1 MAKSPKAPTRP
12 PTTAPATMAPAKT
25 IFGRRTPTPRIR
37 APRAYWVTFLVMMSY
52 LSLRFQMRFRSAASM
67 DRLMMRKHRKNA
79 QRILRA
85 IMTLQGLYIKVGQLI
100 SILSNVLP
108 EQFREGLETLQDRV
122 PPHPAAE
129 IEQRIREEF
138 DGRSTDELFAEFEPE
153 PLAAASI
160 GQVHRARL
168 KDGTLVA
175 VKVQYPKIDK
185 IVKDDLR
192 ALRRIV
198 GIIDRFLPSHGIPE
212 VYREVSKIVLK
223 ELDYREEAANIE
235 RIAANFTDRPNVSF
249 PEVIHELSTERV
261 LTTGFIDGVKA
272 SDTEALAKAGIDRKD
287 LAKLIITAYCQQ
299 IFNDRI
305 YHADPHP
312 GNLMV
317 LPGPNLV
324 FLDFG
329 AVAEIS
335 PQMRQG
341 MIEFVQGGLAGDTDK
356 IVHAMKTMGFVSK
369 NADPEI
375 FDRIVAYMHDRFKE
389 EIQLDSFNLRDLK
402 VDPQKGLENL
412 ADLRRLDI
420 SLRDITDSFIVPK
433 EWIMLERTILLL
445 MGLCTELDPDLNPMT
460 VIRPY
465 LERFVFSEGTDLS
478 SFLLTTAQSATTS
491 LLTLPSDMRR
501 FMREVR
507 RSGLQ
512 TRNPDLD
519 RHVRVLY
526 IAGQQFVWT
535 ALTIGFG
542 AFALALHDRG
552 YHDGE
557 KWLLGGAGLS
567 GLLLIASLLSG
578 RVSLKRS
585 RKNGR

>member
-1 MAKSPKAPTRP
+1 MKQSSKAATVP
-12 PTTAPATMAPAKT
+12 PTKT
-25 IFGRRTPTPRIR
+25 LFARRSPTPRIR
-37 APRAYWVTFLVMMSY
+37 APRAYWVTFLVLMSY
-52 LSLRFQMRFRSAASM
+52 LSLRFQMRFRSSASI

-85 IMTLQGLYIKVGQLI
+85 ITVLQGLYIKVGQLI

-129 IEQRIREEF
+129 IEKRIREEF

-168 KDGTLVA
+168 KDGKLVA
-175 VKVQYPKIDK
+175 VKVQYPNIDK
-185 IVKDDLR
+185 IVRDDLR

-198 GIIDRFLPSHGIPE
+198 NIIDRFLPSHGIPE
-212 VYREVSKIVLK
+212 VYREVSKIVLQ

-235 RIAANFTDRPNVSF
+235 KISANFTDRPNVSF
-249 PEVIHELSTERV
+249 PEVIHELSTGRV

-272 SDTEALAKAGIDRKD
+272 SDTKSLAEAGIDRKD

-299 IFNDRI
+299 IFNDRV

-335 PQMRQG
+335 PNMRQG
-341 MIEFVQGGLAGDTDK
+341 MVEFVQGGLAADTDK

-369 NADPEI
+369 KADPEI

-389 EIQLDSFNLRDLK
+389 EIQLDSFNLKDLK

-445 MGLCTELDPDLNPMT
+445 MGLCTELDPDLNPMS

-465 LERFVFSEGTDLS
+465 LERFVFSDGTDLS

-501 FMREVR
+501 FMRDVQR
-507 RSGLQ
+507 GGLQ
-512 TRNPDLD
+512 TRNPDLE
-519 RHVRVLY
+519 RHVRVMY

-552 YHDGE
+552 HHDGS
-557 KWLLGGAGLS
+557 KWLLGGTVIS
-567 GLLLIASLLSG
+567 GVLLFASLLSG
-578 RVSLKRS
+578 RASLKRT

>member
-1 MAKSPKAPTRP
+1 MTESDKDPTSSSGAP
-12 PTTAPATMAPAKT
+12 PTKALFA
-25 IFGRRTPTPRIR
+25 RRSPTPRIR
-37 APRAYWVTFLVMMSY
+37 APRAYWVTFLVLMSY
-52 LSLRFQMRFRSAASM
+52 LSLRFQARFRSSISI

-85 IMTLQGLYIKVGQLI
+85 IMKLQGLYIKVGQLI

-108 EQFREGLETLQDRV
+108 EQFRKGLDTLQDQV
-122 PPHPAAE
+122 PSHPPAE
-129 IEQRIREEF
+129 IERRIREEF
-138 DGRSTDELFAEFEPE
+138 DGRSTNELFAEFDPE

-160 GQVHRARL
+160 GQVHKARL
-168 KDGTLVA
+168 ADGKLVA
-175 VKVQYPKIDK
+175 VKIQYPNIDK
-185 IVKDDLR
+185 IVRDDLR
-192 ALRRIV
+192 TLGRIV

-212 VYREVSKIVLK
+212 VYREVSKIVLQ
-223 ELDYREEAANIE
+223 ELDYREEAISIE

-249 PEVIHELSTERV
+249 PEVIDDLSTGRV
-261 LTTGFIDGVKA
+261 LTTSFIDGVKA
-272 SDTEALAKAGIDRKD
+272 SDTAALAAAGIDRKE

-317 LPGPNLV
+317 MPGPNLV

-341 MIEFVQGGLAGDTDK
+341 MIEFVQGGLAADTDK

-369 NADPEI
+369 KADPEI

-402 VDPQKGLENL
+402 VDPEKGLENL
-412 ADLRRLDI
+412 ADLRRLNI

-445 MGLCTELDPDLNPMT
+445 MGLCTELDPDLNPMS

-465 LERFVFSEGTDLS
+465 LEKFVFSEGTDLS
-478 SFLLTTAQSATTS
+478 SFLITTAQSATTS

-501 FMREVR
+501 FMRDVQ

-512 TRNPDLD
+512 IRHPDLD

-526 IAGQQFVWT
+526 IAGQQIVWT

-552 YHDGE
+552 YHHAE
-557 KWLLGGAGLS
+557 KWLLGGAGIS
-567 GLLLIASLLSG
+567 GFLLVASLLSG
-578 RVSLKRS
+578 RVSLKRP

>member
-1 MAKSPKAPTRP
+1 MADPAD
-12 PTTAPATMAPAKT
+12 TAPQAPSRSPGKWRFA
-25 IFGRRTPTPRIR
+25 RRSPTPRWR
-37 APRAYWVTFLVMMSY
+37 APRAYWVTLVVLLSY
-52 LSLRFQMRFRSAASM
+52 LSLRFQARFRSSATI
-67 DRLMMRKHRKNA
+67 DRLLLRKHRRNA

-85 IMTLQGLYIKVGQLI
+85 ITVLQGLYIKVGQLI

-122 PPHPAAE
+122 PPHPPDE
-129 IEQRIREEF
+129 IEKRIREEF
-138 DGRSTDELFAEFEPE
+138 DGRTTDELFAEFDPE

-168 KDGTLVA
+168 KSGELVA
-175 VKVQYPKIDK
+175 VKIQYPRIDR
-185 IVKDDLR
+185 IVNDDLST
-192 ALRRIV
+192 LRRIV
-198 GIIDRFLPSHGIPE
+198 GIVDRFLPSHGVPE
-212 VYREVSKIVLK
+212 VYREVRKIVLK

-235 RIAANFTDRPNVSF
+235 RIAAHFTDRQDVRF
-249 PEVIHELSTERV
+249 PEVIHSLSTGRV
-261 LTTGFIDGVKA
+261 LTTAFVDGIKA
-272 SDTEALAKAGIDRKD
+272 SNLAALAAAGIDRKA
-287 LAKLIITAYCQQ
+287 LAKLIIAAYCQQ
-299 IFNDRI
+299 IFNDRV

-317 LPGPNLV
+317 LPGPTLV

-335 PQMRQG
+335 PNMRQG
-341 MIEFVQGGLAGDTDK
+341 MIEFVQGGLAADTDK

-369 NADPEI
+369 KADPEI

-412 ADLRRLDI
+412 ADLRRLNI

-445 MGLCTELDPDLNPMT
+445 MGLCTELDPELNPMS

-478 SFLLTTAQSATTS
+478 SFLLSTAQSATTG
-491 LLTLPSDMRR
+491 LLTLPSDLRR
-501 FMREVR
+501 FMRDVQR
-507 RSGLQ
+507 GGLH

-526 IAGQQFVWT
+526 LAGQQLVWT
-535 ALTIGFG
+535 GLTLGCG
-542 AFALALHDRG
+542 AFALAMHDRG
-552 YHDGE
+552 YHDAA
-557 KWLLGGAGLS
+557 KWLLGGAAFS
-567 GLLLIASLLSG
+567 GVLLLSSLLGG
-578 RVSLKRS
+578 RASLKRS
-585 RKNGR
+585 RRG

>member
-1 MAKSPKAPTRP
+1 MADSSKAPTVP
-12 PTTAPATMAPAKT
+12 PTKVPGKT
-25 IFGRRTPTPRIR
+25 LFARRSPTPRIR
-37 APRAYWVTFLVMMSY
+37 APRAYWVTFLVVMSY
-52 LSLRFQMRFRSAASM
+52 LSLRFQMRFRSPAAI
-67 DRLMMRKHRKNA
+67 DRLMMRKHRRNA
-79 QRILRA
+79 RRILRA
-85 IMTLQGLYIKVGQLI
+85 ITTLQGLYVKVGQLI

-122 PPHPAAE
+122 PPHPPAE
-129 IEQRIREEF
+129 IEKRVREEF
-138 DGRSTDELFAEFEPE
+138 DGRGTHELFDEFEPE

-160 GQVHRARL
+160 GQVHKAKL
-168 KDGTLVA
+168 KDGTQVA
-175 VKVQYPKIDK
+175 VKIQYPNIDK
-185 IVKDDLR
+185 IVHDDLR

-198 GIIDRFLPSHGIPE
+198 GVIDRLLPSHGIPE

-223 ELDYREEAANIE
+223 ELDYREEADSIE
-235 RIAANFTDRPNVSF
+235 RISANFTDRPNVSF
-249 PEVIHELSTERV
+249 PEVKRELSTGRV
-261 LTTGFIDGVKA
+261 LTLGYIDGVKA
-272 SDTEALAKAGIDRKD
+272 SDTKALADRGIDRKD

-299 IFNDRI
+299 IFNDRV

-341 MIEFVQGGLAGDTDK
+341 MIEFVQGGLAADTDK

-369 NADPEI
+369 KADPEI

-389 EIQLDSFNLRDLK
+389 EIQLDSFNLRDIK

-445 MGLCTELDPDLNPMT
+445 MGLCTELDPDLNPMS

-465 LERFVFSEGTDLS
+465 LEKFVFSEGTDLS

-501 FMREVR
+501 FMRDVQR
-507 RSGLQ
+507 GGMQ

-519 RHVRVLY
+519 RHVRTLY
-526 IAGQQFVWT
+526 IAGQQIIWT
-535 ALTIGFG
+535 SLALGCG
-542 AFALALHDRG
+542 AFSLALHDRG
-552 YHDGE
+552 YHDAS
-557 KWLLGGAGLS
+557 KWLLGGAGIS
-567 GLLLIASLLSG
+567 GALLLASLLSG
-578 RVSLKRS
+578 RVSLKRN
-585 RKNGR
+585 RRGGD